1 MLMRFRLPSG
11 CGTLQTRVMNEP
23 SPPTTQRI
31 IKLVLDEAVGR
42 HPSAD
47 VEHERK
53 VAIYDLVDGNV
64 FSPAGAAPGPYSV
77 LLKTVESRMVM
88 EPTDGAGAPV
98 EPVSIPMTPFRTLM
112 KDYGRVCA
120 AYMEAIRA
128 AAPSRIE
135 AIDMGRRGLHN
146 EGAELLQDILKDK
159 VEIDEETS
167 RRLFTVLYV
176 FHMRG

>member
-1 MLMRFRLPSG
+1 MSG
-11 CGTLQTRVMNEP
+11 NGEAE
-23 SPPTTQRI
+23 TQYI
-31 IKLVLDEAVGR
+31 AEVVLDDAIGR

-53 VAIYDLVDGNV
+53 VALYDLVESNS
-64 FSPAGAAPGPYSV
+64 FSPLGAPPGPYNAV
-77 LLKTVESRMVM
+77 LKTVESRLVL
-88 EPTDGAGAPV
+88 ELTDGAGQPV
-98 EPVSIPMTPFRTLM
+98 EPISIPMTPFRTLM
-112 KDYGRVCA
+112 KDYARICE

-146 EGAELLQDILKDK
+146 EGSELLLEALKDK
-159 VEIDEETS
+159 VEIDGETA